1 MHRRRAAALVL
12 ALLLAACSTAGQQ
25 PPAAG
30 TRSATSGTSRPSPDP
45 NTAVALVRIAQ
56 AFNNSYDHN
65 SDGPV
70 YDRWPPAARPSSPA
84 PNTSDG
90 TPKWRS
96 PPRRRARR
104 GRHTGTTR
112 RLARPL
118 RNRRSAT
125 YRLLVLPAWALA
137 VRPAAQQPRRR
148 PALPP
153 PLHAIRRPDRLHH
166 PLGPRTKAGAWP
178 ILGNGAGAVIGDAAR
193 QKTVQAA
200 NWP

>member
-70 YDRWPPAARPSSPA
+70 YDRWA
-84 PNTSDG
+84 P
-90 TPKWRS
+90 RS
-96 PPRRRARR
+96 QAIITRAE
-104 GRHTGTTR
+104 
-112 RLARPL
+112 
-118 RNRRSAT
+118 
-125 YRLLVLPAWALA
+125 Y
-137 VRPAAQQPRRR
+137 
-148 PALPP
+148 
-153 PLHAIRRPDRLHH
+153 IRRHAECATAPQSAHVEDAI
-166 PLGPRTKAGAWP
+166 PGPRGAW
-178 ILGNGAGAVIGDAAR
+178 LVHYEIGGQQLTDYWFYLHGRWQFDLLRSNPDAAR
-193 QKTVQAA
+193 LYRLPFTQYAA
-200 NWP
+200 QIGCTTH